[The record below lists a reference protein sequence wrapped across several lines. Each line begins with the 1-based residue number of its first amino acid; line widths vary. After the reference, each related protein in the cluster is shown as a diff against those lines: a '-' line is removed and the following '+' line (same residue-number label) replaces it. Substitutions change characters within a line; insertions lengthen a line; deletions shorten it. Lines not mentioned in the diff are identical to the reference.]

1 MKKYLTKQNTRRCE
15 LKRFFAKV
23 KLMLEN
29 KKADGYI
36 DTAVKMII
44 AVVIGGLLL
53 GGLYQLFNGVV
64 LPGMAGRIQDMFVSA
79 EGIGNMYGDIAVI

>member
-1 MKKYLTKQNTRRCE
+1 M
-15 LKRFFAKV
+15 KRFFAKV

-29 KKADGYI
+29 KRADGYI

-44 AVVIGGLLL
+44 AGVIGGLLL

-64 LPGMAGRIQDMFVSA
+64 LPGMADRIQDMFVSA

>member
-1 MKKYLTKQNTRRCE
+1 

-29 KKADGYI
+29 KRADGYI

-64 LPGMAGRIQDMFVSA
+64 LTGMADRIQDMFVSA

>member
-1 MKKYLTKQNTRRCE
+1 M
-15 LKRFFAKV
+15 KRFFAKV

-29 KKADGYI
+29 KRAEGYI

-64 LPGMAGRIQDMFVSA
+64 LTGMADRIQDMFVSA

>member
-1 MKKYLTKQNTRRCE
+1 M
-15 LKRFFAKV
+15 KRFFAKV

-29 KKADGYI
+29 KRADGYI

-53 GGLYQLFNGVV
+53 GGLYQLFNSVV
-64 LPGMAGRIQDMFVSA
+64 LPGMADRIQDMFVSA
-79 EGIGNMYGDIAVI
+79 EGVGNMYGDIAVI

>member
-1 MKKYLTKQNTRRCE
+1 M
-15 LKRFFAKV
+15 KRFFAKV

-29 KKADGYI
+29 KRADVYI

-53 GGLYQLFNGVV
+53 GGLYQLLNGVV
-64 LPGMAGRIQDMFVSA
+64 LPGMADRIQDMFVSA

>member
-1 MKKYLTKQNTRRCE
+1 M
-15 LKRFFAKV
+15 KRFFAKV

-29 KKADGYI
+29 KRADGYI

-53 GGLYQLFNGVV
+53 GGLYQLFNSVV
-64 LPGMAGRIQDMFVSA
+64 LPGMADRIQDMFVSA

>member
-1 MKKYLTKQNTRRCE
+1 MKRS
-15 LKRFFAKV
+15 FAKV

-29 KKADGYI
+29 KRADGYI

-44 AVVIGGLLL
+44 AAVIGGLLL

-64 LPGMAGRIQDMFVSA
+64 LPGMADRIQDMFVSA
-79 EGIGNMYGDIAVI
+79 EGIGNIYGDIAMI

>member
-1 MKKYLTKQNTRRCE
+1 M
-15 LKRFFAKV
+15 KRFFAKV

-29 KKADGYI
+29 KRADGYI

-44 AVVIGGLLL
+44 AAVIGGLLL

-64 LPGMAGRIQDMFVSA
+64 LPGMADRIQDMFVSA
-79 EGIGNMYGDIAVI
+79 EGIGNIYGDIAMI

>member
-1 MKKYLTKQNTRRCE
+1 MKRS
-15 LKRFFAKV
+15 FAKV

-29 KKADGYI
+29 KRADGYI

-64 LPGMAGRIQDMFVSA
+64 LPGMADRIRDMFVSA
-79 EGIGNMYGDIAVI
+79 EGVGNMYGDIAVI

>member
-1 MKKYLTKQNTRRCE
+1 MKRS
-15 LKRFFAKV
+15 FAKV

-29 KKADGYI
+29 KRADGYI

-53 GGLYQLFNGVV
+53 GGLYQLFNGIV
-64 LPGMAGRIQDMFVSA
+64 LPGMAEKIQDMFISA
-79 EGIGNMYGDIAVI
+79 EGVGNMYGDIVAI

>member
-1 MKKYLTKQNTRRCE
+1 M
-15 LKRFFAKV
+15 KRFFAKV

-29 KKADGYI
+29 KRADGYI

-53 GGLYQLFNGVV
+53 GGLYQLFNGIV
-64 LPGMAGRIQDMFVSA
+64 LPGMADRIQDMFVSA
-79 EGIGNMYGDIAVI
+79 EGVGNMYGDIAVI

>member
-1 MKKYLTKQNTRRCE
+1 
-15 LKRFFAKV
+15 
-23 KLMLEN
+23 MLEN
-29 KKADGYI
+29 KRADGYI

-64 LPGMAGRIQDMFVSA
+64 FPGMADRIQDMFVSV
-79 EGIGNMYGDIAVI
+79 EGVGNMYGDIAVI

>member
-1 MKKYLTKQNTRRCE
+1 

-29 KKADGYI
+29 KRADGYI

-44 AVVIGGLLL
+44 AVVIGSLLL

-64 LPGMAGRIQDMFVSA
+64 LPGMADRIQDMFVSA
-79 EGIGNMYGDIAVI
+79 EGVGNMYGDIAVI

>member
-1 MKKYLTKQNTRRCE
+1 M
-15 LKRFFAKV
+15 KRFFAKV

-29 KKADGYI
+29 KRADGYI

-64 LPGMAGRIQDMFVSA
+64 LTGMADRIQDMFVSA

>member
-1 MKKYLTKQNTRRCE
+1 

-29 KKADGYI
+29 KRADGYI

-44 AVVIGGLLL
+44 AVVIGSLLL

-64 LPGMAGRIQDMFVSA
+64 LPGMADRIQDMFVSA